1 MTPSRP
7 VLPHDHPWANVW
19 GALILLLGVA
29 ASSAHAE
36 GEIESWETLNT
47 AGMLAYK
54 ERNLLMAKTLFHQAI
69 ESIGD
74 ATEPDPRIATTLNNL
89 GAIHEALGEYEQAEL
104 RYQHALTMIETIQ
117 GPEHPDVAIGLN
129 NLASLYFSQHAFA
142 KAEPLWQRGLSISE
156 NLLGTNHPH
165 LIRILVILGRTS
177 QAQKK
182 FDQAETYYIRAIR
195 ITEHSMGAD
204 HLRLIPLYERYATL
218 LRHTHREDEADV
230 VDRHV
235 EAIRAT
241 HPPATPSQ

>member
-1 MTPSRP
+1 MTPSRSR
-7 VLPHDHPWANVW
+7 LPHDHPWANAG
-19 GALILLLGVA
+19 GALILLLSLA

-54 ERNLLMAKTLFHQAI
+54 ERNLLMAKALFHRAI
-69 ESIGD
+69 DSVGD
-74 ATEPDPRIATTLNNL
+74 ATDPDPRIATTLNNL
-89 GAIHEALGEYEQAEL
+89 GAVHEALGEYEQAEL

-129 NLASLYFSQHAFA
+129 NLASLYFSQRAFA

-165 LIRILVILGRTS
+165 LIRILVTLGRTS

-182 FDQAETYYIRAIR
+182 FDQAETYYVRAIR
-195 ITEHSMGAD
+195 ITEHSMGAH

-218 LRHTHREDEADV
+218 LRRAHREEEADV
-230 VDRHV
+230 IDHRI

-241 HPPATPSQ
+241 NPPAPPSQ

>member
-7 VLPHDHPWANVW
+7 HLPHDHPWANAW
-19 GALILLLGVA
+19 GVLLLLLGLA

-54 ERNLLMAKTLFHQAI
+54 EQNLLMAKALFHRAI
-69 ESIGD
+69 ESVGD

-89 GAIHEALGEYEQAEL
+89 GAVHEAMGEYEQAEL

-129 NLASLYFSQHAFA
+129 NLASLYFSQNAFA
-142 KAEPLWQRGLSISE
+142 KAETLWQRGLSISE
-156 NLLGTNHPH
+156 NLLGTDHPH
-165 LIRILVILGRTS
+165 LIRILVTLGRTS

-182 FDQAETYYIRAIR
+182 FEQAEIYYVRAIR
-195 ITEHSMGAD
+195 ITEHAMGAG
-204 HLRLIPLYERYATL
+204 HLRLIPLYKRYAAL
-218 LRHTHREDEADV
+218 LRHTHREEEADV
-230 VDRHV
+230 VDRQI
-235 EAIRAT
+235 ETIRAT
-241 HPPATPSQ
+241 NPPATPSQ